1 MLVDTRM
8 NPTKIQELAMVKN
21 ILNNHIVK
29 RDNLEE
35 EEDEEKI
42 KVILDN
48 HAAVEHSRDV
58 DRFNLIDKEN
68 NKFKSLKKKRKDKLN
83 KERNVEDVYSAENVE
98 NYQGVNLVRN
108 LII

>member
-1 MLVDTRM
+1 M
-8 NPTKIQELAMVKN
+8 
-21 ILNNHIVK
+21 
-29 RDNLEE
+29 
-35 EEDEEKI
+35 
-42 KVILDN
+42 ILDN

-68 NKFKSLKKKRKDKLN
+68 NKFKSLKKKRKEKLN